1 MNRFLTFECIYFV
14 SEILHTYDIVTIS
27 SDREKDSDAH
37 KEEIRTYE
45 DRLENTRQ
53 QLLGERNKNLKKTN
67 KEVAEVKYRDK
78 KASVE
83 KKIYDARHCKFV
95 MYQVTDVRDNTL
107 KNDPYQYVKV

>member
-1 MNRFLTFECIYFV
+1 MNNGQNWWRAKCLSVILIKRTIYYGDNNGHGLKIVTCEETLTFECIYFV
-14 SEILHTYDIVTIS
+14 SEILYTYDIVTIS

-67 KEVAEVKYRDK
+67 KEVAEVK
-78 KASVE
+78 
-83 KKIYDARHCKFV
+83 
-95 MYQVTDVRDNTL
+95 
-107 KNDPYQYVKV
+107 